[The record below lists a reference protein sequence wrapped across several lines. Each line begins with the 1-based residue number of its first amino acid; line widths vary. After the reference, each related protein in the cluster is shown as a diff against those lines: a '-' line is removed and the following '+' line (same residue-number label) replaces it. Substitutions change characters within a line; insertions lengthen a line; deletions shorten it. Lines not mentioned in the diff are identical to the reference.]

1 MLSIDYSVLVI
12 FAIVWIL
19 VLVLT
24 KVYFK
29 PLRRVMRERDDKI
42 QQDLDDT
49 QKALEKYDNAL
60 GKIEGD
66 LKAAKSAARE
76 IREKFAGEAQKEK
89 EIMIEEISQ
98 ECRTRVA
105 NARKELD
112 EKAERLKEEL
122 EPKGKDL
129 ADRIAKRLL
138 N

>member
-49 QKALEKYDNAL
+49 QKALERYDNAL

-89 EIMIEEISQ
+89 EVMIEEVSQ
-98 ECRTRVA
+98 ECRTQVA

-112 EKAERLKEEL
+112 EKAEHLKEEL
-122 EPKGKDL
+122 EPKGQDL
-129 ADRIAKRLL
+129 ANRIAKRIL